1 MWPRFGATLDSPLRD
16 GRPSGRAADAVI
28 DRVHIGASHK
38 RLLVLRNA
46 PAGRSVKTPSGR
58 APKTV
63 LFENPI
69 NSALSACEPTR
80 LTRFVR

>member
-1 MWPRFGATLDSPLRD
+1 MWPRFGATLDSPSRD

-38 RLLVLRNA
+38 RLLVL
-46 PAGRSVKTPSGR
+46 RSVKTPSGR